1 MAPPSQRRVVLTLG
15 LAQTLAW
22 ASTYYLPA
30 MLAAPMAA
38 DLGLATPTVFAAFS
52 LALGVA
58 ALVGPRVGQAM
69 DRWGGRAILAATSV
83 LFAASLVALGHAQ
96 GLWSLLLAW
105 CGLGLGI
112 ASGLYE
118 AAFATVVRLYGQQ
131 ARKAITGIT
140 LLAGFA
146 STVGWPLTHWMQ
158 LHWGWRSTCWVWAG
172 VHLVLCL
179 PLYLSLPSDRQVPTP
194 APVSPAGTD
203 GAQRPRL
210 DLRTGLLALVFAA
223 SGFIS
228 SAMAAHLPA
237 LLQAC
242 GIAAGLALTV
252 GMLMGPAQVAARLL
266 EFSLLRHL
274 PPLVNARLATVLHP
288 VGAALLLLLGPPGA
302 LLFGVLH
309 GAGNGMLTIARGT
322 LPLQLFGPQGY
333 GHRQGLLQ
341 GPARVAQALAPW
353 LFGVALAQWQGQA
366 LWLSAA
372 LGLLSV
378 AALLVLS
385 RQMAKG

>member
-1 MAPPSQRRVVLTLG
+1 
-15 LAQTLAW
+15 
-22 ASTYYLPA
+22 
-30 MLAAPMAA
+30 
-38 DLGLATPTVFAAFS
+38 
-52 LALGVA
+52 
-58 ALVGPRVGQAM
+58 
-69 DRWGGRAILAATSV
+69 
-83 LFAASLVALGHAQ
+83 
-96 GLWSLLLAW
+96 
-105 CGLGLGI
+105 
-112 ASGLYE
+112 
-118 AAFATVVRLYGQQ
+118 
-131 ARKAITGIT
+131 
-140 LLAGFA
+140 
-146 STVGWPLTHWMQ
+146 
-158 LHWGWRSTCWVWAG
+158 
-172 VHLVLCL
+172 
-179 PLYLSLPSDRQVPTP
+179 
-194 APVSPAGTD
+194 
-203 GAQRPRL
+203 
-210 DLRTGLLALVFAA
+210 
-223 SGFIS
+223 
-228 SAMAAHLPA
+228 MAAHLPA

-341 GPARVAQALAPW
+341 GPARVAQAQAPW